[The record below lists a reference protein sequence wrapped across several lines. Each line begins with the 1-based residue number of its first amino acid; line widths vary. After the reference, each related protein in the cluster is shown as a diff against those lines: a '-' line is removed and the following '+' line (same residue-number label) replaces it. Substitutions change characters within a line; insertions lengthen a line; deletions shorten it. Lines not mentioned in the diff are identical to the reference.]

1 MKGEGLS
8 LLKTGRGRTGLI
20 ALLLALAGNASAQVP
35 PPPGASPQAPPEI
48 RAQVRAR
55 QHATLAAEMA
65 GKIIDLPFRDG
76 ETFRKGE
83 RLVGFDCAAQRA
95 RQDQAAAAAQAAT
108 RKREVSGKLNQLN
121 SISQLEVATAE
132 STEAQAKAELAL
144 MSVMAQRC
152 TIAAPYDGRVAGVEV
167 QRYAFA
173 AEGAP
178 LLAIYETGAFD
189 VEMIVP
195 SSWLSWLKP
204 GLAFH
209 LRVEETGGTHEAE
222 ITRLSGQVDPV
233 SQSVRI
239 YGRIKGPTDTLRPGM
254 SGSVVLS
261 PPTGAGRAP

>member
-1 MKGEGLS
+1 MGHGQTALV
-8 LLKTGRGRTGLI
+8 L
-20 ALLLALAGNASAQVP
+20 LLLALAGEASAQVP
-35 PPPGASPQAPPEI
+35 PPGAASPAPQEV

-76 ETFRKGE
+76 ETFRKGD

-132 STEAQAKAELAL
+132 SAEAQAKAELAL
-144 MSVMAQRC
+144 MTVMAQRC
-152 TIAAPYDGRVAGVEV
+152 TITAPYDGRVAGVEV

-178 LLAIYETGAFD
+178 LLAIYEAGAFD

-209 LRVEETGGTHEAE
+209 LRVEETGSTHEAE

-233 SQSVRI
+233 SQSVRV

-254 SGSVVLS
+254 SGSVALS
-261 PPTGAGRAP
+261 PATGAGRAP